1 MSREDLDHE
10 RLSTADLV
18 AGTEHREMQ
27 HRGPD
32 GVPLGA
38 PVMDERPQRDD
49 RMHGG
54 MAEPRPEMRPP
65 QQRPGLEADGGMVRD
80 AGRPAEGLHEELAA
94 LFPPQVAQD
103 FRSRWDALQIG
114 FVDDP
119 RRAVQQADELVAQV
133 MKHLAGS
140 FAEQRSALERGLGQG
155 NDANS
160 TEHMRM
166 ALRSYRSFFQ
176 RLLSL

>member
-1 MSREDLDHE
+1 MSREDTE

-18 AGTEHREMQ
+18 AGTEHQEMQ
-27 HRGPD
+27 HRAQD
-32 GVPLGA
+32 GVAPL
-38 PVMDERPQRDD
+38 RDD
-49 RMHGG
+49 FQREDRAALQ
-54 MAEPRPEMRPP
+54 AEAIEPGRDMRPLD
-65 QQRPGLEADGGMVRD
+65 QPGMDGEQ
-80 AGRPAEGLHEELAA
+80 GRPAGEVREELAA

-103 FRSRWDALQIG
+103 FRNRWDALQIG

-119 RRAVQQADELVAQV
+119 RRAVQQADELVAVV
-133 MKHLAGS
+133 MKSLASS

-155 NDANS
+155 NESGD
-160 TEHMRM
+160 TEHMRV